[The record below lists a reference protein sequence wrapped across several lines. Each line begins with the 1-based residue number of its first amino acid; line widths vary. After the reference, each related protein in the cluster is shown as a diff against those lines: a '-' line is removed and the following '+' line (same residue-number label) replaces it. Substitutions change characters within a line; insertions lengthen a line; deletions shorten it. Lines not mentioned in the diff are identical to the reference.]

1 MDNKMSSLKIDS
13 MAAATGTVINIPSN
27 AGVAMKNS
35 ISQAVWVRSDE
46 TTTYTSTP
54 THNGISIDSL
64 AIGISPHSAKS
75 NILLTWML
83 NFEANE
89 NVGWIIQN
97 NHVIEDLDFSY
108 QSWFVIATNNYDAD
122 NNSTPYNIC
131 LRALV
136 PARSTDW
143 RVYTPAVRST
153 NDSTNYTVALNR
165 TLGSG
170 GTASYEQM
178 ICTGLALE
186 ML

>member
-1 MDNKMSSLKIDS
+1 MSSLEIDS
-13 MAAATGTVINIPSN
+13 MAAASGTQITIPN
-27 AGVAMKNS
+27 TAGIAMKDS

-46 TTTYTSTP
+46 TQTYTSTP

-64 AIGISPHSAKS
+64 GIGISPHSPNS

-83 NFEANE
+83 NFESNE
-89 NVGWIIQN
+89 NVGWIVQN
-97 NHVIEDLDFSY
+97 NHVIQDLGFSW
-108 QSWFVIATNNYDAD
+108 QSWFVIATNNYDFD

-136 PARSTDW
+136 PAISTDW
-143 RVYTPAVRST
+143 RIYTPAVRST

-165 TLGSG
+165 TLGSTG
-170 GTASYEQM
+170 AASYEQM